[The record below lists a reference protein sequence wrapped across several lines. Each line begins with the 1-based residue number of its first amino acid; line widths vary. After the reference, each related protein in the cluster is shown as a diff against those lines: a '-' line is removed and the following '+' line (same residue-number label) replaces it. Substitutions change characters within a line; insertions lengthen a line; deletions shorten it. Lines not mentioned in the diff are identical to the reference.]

1 MSNEPRFAQVIEVR
15 GHIIDSMI
23 LPKILDELMDLGVEF
38 NIEKVDVGRQKRD
51 TSYAR
56 IEVVASSQDDLD
68 RAISEAVRLGALP
81 LNLEEVTLRP
91 SPAAGVA
98 PEDFYSTTNLETWIR
113 RNGRWV
119 PVEHPEMDCAI
130 AVEGDRASCI
140 PINELQAGQLVV
152 VGHRGLRVVPLERS
166 RSPLPAFGFM
176 GSAVSSERP
185 SGRAIRE
192 AATWMHECRRAGLK
206 NLVVAGPAVIH
217 TGSRDYLC
225 QLIERGY
232 VDVLFA
238 GNALATHDI
247 EYSFYGTSLGVPLDG
262 GKAVETGHEHH
273 LRAINRIRAVGG
285 IRAAVEQGL
294 LKEGVMATCVRRGID
309 VVLAGSIRDDGP
321 LPEVVTDVLEA
332 QRQMRRRIHG
342 GVQVALMLSTMLHS
356 IAVGNL
362 LPATVYTVCVDIN
375 PSTLTKLV
383 DRGSFQTLGIVM
395 DVGGFLR
402 ELLHELAQ
410 LDPVGGAPSPDGAH
424 PAAARPEPSSDT
436 LTDRAPAN

>member
-1 MSNEPRFAQVIEVR
+1 MTEQRFAQVIEVR

-38 NIEKVDVGRQKRD
+38 NIEKVEVGRQKRD

-56 IEVVASSQDDLD
+56 IEVVASSQEDLD
-68 RAISEAVRLGALP
+68 RAIGEARRLGALP
-81 LNLEEVTLRP
+81 LDLDEVTLAP
-91 SPAAGVA
+91 APAAGVA
-98 PEDFYSTTNLETWIR
+98 PEEFYSTTNLETWIR
-113 RNGRWV
+113 RHGRWL
-119 PVEHPEMDCAI
+119 PVEHPEMDCAV
-130 AVEGDRASCI
+130 AVEGDVARCI
-140 PINELQAGQLVV
+140 PINDLNQGQPVV
-152 VGHRGLRVVPLERS
+152 VGHHGVRVVPLERS
-166 RSPLPAFGFM
+166 RSPVPAFGFM

-185 SGRAIRE
+185 AARSIRE
-192 AATWMHECRRAGLK
+192 AALWMRQSRQAGLK

-232 VDVLFA
+232 VDLLFA

-247 EYSFYGTSLGVPLDG
+247 EYAFFGTSLGIPLDG

-285 IRAAVEQGL
+285 IRQAVDQGIL
-294 LKEGVMATCVRRGID
+294 TSGVMYSCVKHGVD
-309 VVLAGSIRDDGP
+309 YVLAGSIRDDGP
-321 LPEVVTDVLEA
+321 LPDVVTDVIEA
-332 QRQMRRRIHG
+332 QRQMRRHIHG

-356 IAVGNL
+356 IAVGNM

-395 DVGGFLR
+395 DVGGFCRDLLA
-402 ELLHELAQ
+402 ELDHLEA
-410 LDPVGGAPSPDGAH
+410 LDAASTKPS
-424 PAAARPEPSSDT
+424 
-436 LTDRAPAN
+436 

>member
-1 MSNEPRFAQVIEVR
+1 MSTEPRFAQVIEVR

-23 LPKILDELMDLGVEF
+23 LPRILDELMDHGVEF
-38 NIEKVDVGRQKRD
+38 NIEKVEVGRQKRD

-56 IEVVASSQDDLD
+56 VEIVANSQELLD
-68 RAISEAVRLGALP
+68 RAVDGARRLGALP
-81 LNLEEVTLRP
+81 LDLDEVSLAITT
-91 SPAAGVA
+91 AAGVA

-113 RNGRWV
+113 RNGRWT
-119 PVEHPEMDCAI
+119 PVEYPEMDCAI
-130 AVEGDRASCI
+130 AVEGEHAFCI
-140 PINELQAGQLVV
+140 PIGELEIGHQVV
-152 VGHRGLRVVPLERS
+152 IGHHGLRSVPLERS
-166 RSPLPAFGFM
+166 RSPLPGFGFM

-192 AATWMHECRRAGLK
+192 AALWMRRSRDGGRR
-206 NLVVAGPAVIH
+206 NLLVAGPAVIH
-217 TGSRDYLC
+217 TAARDYLS
-225 QLIERGY
+225 QLIARGY

-247 EYSFYGTSLGVPLDG
+247 EYSFYGTSLGIPLDG

-273 LRAINRIRAVGG
+273 LRAINKIRSLGG
-285 IRAAVEQGL
+285 IRQAVDAGVL
-294 LKEGVMATCVRRGID
+294 TTGVMYNCIKYGVD

-321 LPEVVTDVLEA
+321 LPDVITDVIVA
-332 QRQMRRRIHG
+332 QQRMRAHVHK

-362 LPATVYTVCVDIN
+362 LPATCYTVCVDIN

-402 ELLHELAQ
+402 DLIAELDRLEAA
-410 LDPVGGAPSPDGAH
+410 DP
-424 PAAARPEPSSDT
+424 PAARTFDG
-436 LTDRAPAN
+436 

>member
-1 MSNEPRFAQVIEVR
+1 MILTEQRFAQVIEVR

-38 NIEKVDVGRQKRD
+38 NIEKVEVGRQKRD

-56 IEVVASSQDDLD
+56 IEVVASSQEDLD
-68 RAISEAVRLGALP
+68 RAIGEARRLGALP
-81 LNLEEVTLRP
+81 LDLDEVTLAP
-91 SPAAGVA
+91 APAAGVA
-98 PEDFYSTTNLETWIR
+98 PEEFYSTTNLETWIR
-113 RNGRWV
+113 RHGRWL
-119 PVEHPEMDCAI
+119 PVEHPEMDCAV
-130 AVEGDRASCI
+130 AVEGDVARCI
-140 PINELQAGQLVV
+140 PINDLNQGQPVV
-152 VGHRGLRVVPLERS
+152 VGHHGVRVVPLERS
-166 RSPLPAFGFM
+166 RSPVPAFGFM

-185 SGRAIRE
+185 AARSIRE
-192 AATWMHECRRAGLK
+192 AALWMRQSRQAGLK

-232 VDVLFA
+232 VDLLFA

-247 EYSFYGTSLGVPLDG
+247 EYAFFGTSLGIPLDG

-285 IRAAVEQGL
+285 IRQAVDQGIL
-294 LKEGVMATCVRRGID
+294 TSGVMYSCVKHGVD
-309 VVLAGSIRDDGP
+309 YVLAGSIRDDGP
-321 LPEVVTDVLEA
+321 LPDVVTDVIEA
-332 QRQMRRRIHG
+332 QRQMRRHIHG

-356 IAVGNL
+356 IAVGNM

-395 DVGGFLR
+395 DVGGFCRDLLA
-402 ELLHELAQ
+402 ELDHLEA
-410 LDPVGGAPSPDGAH
+410 LDAASTKPS
-424 PAAARPEPSSDT
+424 
-436 LTDRAPAN
+436 

>member
-1 MSNEPRFAQVIEVR
+1 MSTEPRFAQVIEVR

-23 LPKILDELMDLGVEF
+23 LPRILDELMDLGVEF
-38 NIEKVDVGRQKRD
+38 NIEKVEVGRQKRD

-56 IEVVASSQDDLD
+56 VEIVATSPELLE
-68 RAISEAVRLGALP
+68 RAVDSARQLGALP
-81 LNLEEVTLRP
+81 LDLDEVTLALTTA
-91 SPAAGVA
+91 SGVA
-98 PEDFYSTTNLETWIR
+98 PDEFYSTTNLETWIR
-113 RNGRWV
+113 RNGRWIQ
-119 PVEHPEMDCAI
+119 VEFPEMDCAV
-130 AVEGDRASCI
+130 AVEGDRAFCI
-140 PINELQAGQLVV
+140 PINELVVGQPVV
-152 VGHRGLRVVPLERS
+152 VGHHGLRIVPLERS
-166 RSPLPAFGFM
+166 RSPLPGFGFM

-192 AATWMHECRRAGLK
+192 AALWMRQSRDSGLR

-217 TGSRDYLC
+217 TAARDYLC
-225 QLIERGY
+225 QLIAKGY

-247 EYSFYGTSLGVPLDG
+247 EYSFYGTSLGIPLDG
-262 GKAVETGHEHH
+262 GKALETGHEHH
-273 LRAINRIRAVGG
+273 LRAINRIRAYGG
-285 IRAAVEQGL
+285 IKQAVEAGVL
-294 LKEGVMATCVRRGID
+294 TTGVMFNCIKYDID

-321 LPEVVTDVLEA
+321 LPDVVTDVIQA
-332 QRQMRRRIHG
+332 QQQMRGHIRK

-395 DVGGFLR
+395 DVSGFLR
-402 ELLHELAQ
+402 DLLAELDRLENAEPIANR
-410 LDPVGGAPSPDGAH
+410 LDTA
-424 PAAARPEPSSDT
+424 
-436 LTDRAPAN
+436 